1 MANDFD
7 AGFAEQDLGAIRNG
21 LDAVDVS
28 AQRVS
33 RTLARAFTGAVAG
46 GKSLEETLRAVALS
60 YSNVALAAAMKPL
73 QQGLS
78 GALSSLFSGMAGGLG
93 GGLAGGLG
101 GGLGGAPSVTPFADG
116 GIVSRPTFFGAGAGL
131 GSGIGLMGE
140 RGAEAIMP
148 LARGP
153 DGRLGVAAAGA
164 PGFARAP
171 AVHVTITTPDA
182 ASFQRSQAQV
192 VGALARA
199 VARGR
204 RAT

>member
-1 MANDFD
+1 MADDFD
-7 AGFAEQDLGAIRNG
+7 AGFAERDLAAIRSG

-28 AQRVS
+28 AERVS
-33 RTLARAFTGAVAG
+33 RTLARAFAGAVAG
-46 GKSLEETLRAVALS
+46 GKSLDETLRAVALS
-60 YSNVALAAAMKPL
+60 FSSMALTSALKPL
-73 QQGLS
+73 QKGLS
-78 GALSSLFSGMAGGLG
+78 GALSSFVSSFSGS
-93 GGLAGGLG
+93 
-101 GGLGGAPSVTPFADG
+101 GGAPTITPFAEG
-116 GIVSRPTFFGAGAGL
+116 GVVSRPTFFGAGSGL
-131 GSGIGLMGE
+131 GLMGE

-153 DGRLGVAAAGA
+153 DGRLGIAANGA
-164 PGFARAP
+164 QARAAP
-171 AVHVTITTPDA
+171 VHVTISTPDV

>member
-1 MANDFD
+1 MANEFD
-7 AGFAEQDLGAIRNG
+7 AGFSEQDLGAIRSG

-28 AQRVS
+28 AQRVA
-33 RTLARAFTGAVAG
+33 RTLSRAFTGAVAG

-60 YSNVALAAAMKPL
+60 FSNVALAAAMKPL

-78 GALSSLFSGMAGGLG
+78 GALSSLMEGLG
-93 GGLAGGLG
+93 GGFAGQGK
-101 GGLGGAPSVTPFADG
+101 APPITAFADG

-131 GSGIGLMGE
+131 GLMGE

-153 DGRLGVAAAGA
+153 DGRLGVAANGA
-164 PGFARAP
+164 QRVTRAP
-171 AVHVTITTPDA
+171 PVHVTINTPDA
-182 ASFQRSQAQV
+182 TSFQRSQAQV